1 MADTFTSNLNLTKPE
16 VGASTNTWGG
26 KINTNLDSVD
36 GIFTAAGNGT
46 SVGLNVGSGK
56 TLNIGGT
63 LKIGSN
69 TDANIL
75 VANGTSFN
83 SVALSGDATIANT
96 GAITIAND
104 AVEQAMIA
112 DDAVG
117 ADQLAANAVVDASIA
132 SGAAIDATKIAN
144 GSISNTEFQTL
155 NGVTSAIQT
164 QIDTKTTLAAVYPV
178 GSIYINT
185 TNSANPSSLLGFGT
199 WVAFGAGKVPV
210 GIDSSDTDFDAA
222 EETGGNKSQ
231 TVSIT
236 VPITGYGTSGSS
248 PGSVTS
254 GKMVVGSGVTE
265 GSEVLE
271 SLRAAGSSQTQS
283 TTVNVLQPYIVVY
296 MWKRTA

>member
-178 GSIYINT
+178 GSIYINA
-185 TNSANPSSLLGFGT
+185 TNSANPSSLLCFGT
-199 WVAFGAGKVPV
+199 
-210 GIDSSDTDFDAA
+210 
-222 EETGGNKSQ
+222 
-231 TVSIT
+231 
-236 VPITGYGTSGSS
+236 
-248 PGSVTS
+248 
-254 GKMVVGSGVTE
+254 
-265 GSEVLE
+265 
-271 SLRAAGSSQTQS
+271 
-283 TTVNVLQPYIVVY
+283 
-296 MWKRTA
+296 